1 MRFANG
7 LSGPAANVNFRRA
20 LAVAVVLGLGA
31 VQGSCG
37 SFPGYVADH
46 WPHWAGGMP
55 DDVPPRPGAPG
66 YDEFIAHGQTGPDAG
81 KSTAAAPQPIFSTAK
96 PKSQPAATAAEPSA
110 VTPAPAV
117 PAQAVDM
124 PTPTDDRRTEDP
136 SIVKGG
142 LY

>member
-1 MRFANG
+1 MRRANG
-7 LSGPAANVNFRRA
+7 LSGPATNVIFRHA
-20 LAVAVVLGLGA
+20 LTAAIVLALGA

-66 YDEFIAHGQTGPDAG
+66 YNEFIAHGQTDQAAG
-81 KSTAAAPQPIFSTAK
+81 TSATAAPAPIFSTAK
-96 PKSQPAATAAEPSA
+96 TKARPAAAEPAPEVPASA
-110 VTPAPAV
+110 LPAPAEAA
-117 PAQAVDM
+117 PASA
-124 PTPTDDRRTEDP
+124 DDRPNEEPR
-136 SIVKGG
+136 IVKGG

>member
-1 MRFANG
+1 MRRANG
-7 LSGPAANVNFRRA
+7 LSGPATNVIFRHA
-20 LAVAVVLGLGA
+20 LTAAIVLALGA

-81 KSTAAAPQPIFSTAK
+81 KSTTAAPQPIFSTAK
-96 PKSQPAATAAEPSA
+96 PKSQPAAAEPAA
-110 VTPAPAV
+110 VVPAPTV
-117 PAQAVDM
+117 PAQAAAM
-124 PTPTDDRRTEDP
+124 PAPTDDRRTEDP